1 MNKIMN
7 REFYVLGVGHNTSV
21 YLDLVEACGYTIKG
35 LYHYND
41 ERVGELDHG
50 YPILGS
56 FDDLF
61 SLNSLEGMNFAL
73 SQGDNKIRANIF
85 EKIIEKKGNVP
96 TLIHPSAK
104 VSKYAQLGQ
113 GVVVHINTVV
123 HPNVIV
129 GDNTVLSYNVS
140 VTHNTRIGKNCYLAF
155 GMMLG
160 AYTIV
165 EDFVFL
171 GIGAIVI
178 SGKVDLIGTSAYV
191 GAGAVVTKSVAAYE
205 CVAGNPAKFI
215 KTLK

>member
-1 MNKIMN
+1 MN
-7 REFYVLGVGHNTSV
+7 REIYVLGVGHNTSV
-21 YLDLVEACGYTIKG
+21 YLELVETCGYTIKG

-56 FDDLF
+56 FNDLF

-73 SQGDNKIRANIF
+73 SQGDNKIRATIF
-85 EKIIEKKGNVP
+85 EKIIEKKGDVP

-104 VSKYAQLGQ
+104 VSKYAQLGR
-113 GVVVHINTVV
+113 GVVVHMNTVV
-123 HPNVIV
+123 HPDVTV

-140 VTHNTRIGKNCYLAF
+140 VTHSTHIGKNCYLAF
-155 GMMLG
+155 GVMVG
-160 AYTIV
+160 AYTVV

-171 GIGAIVI
+171 GIGAMVI
-178 SGKVDLIGTSAYV
+178 SGKVDLIGTFASV
-191 GAGAVVTKSVAAYE
+191 GAGAVVTKSVASYE
-205 CVAGNPAKFI
+205 CVAGNPAKFM

>member
-1 MNKIMN
+1 MN
-7 REFYVLGVGHNTSV
+7 REIYVLGVGHNTSV
-21 YLDLVEACGYTIKG
+21 YLELVETCGYTIKG

-41 ERVGELDHG
+41 ERVGELDRG

-56 FDDLF
+56 FNDLF

-73 SQGDNKIRANIF
+73 SQGDNKIRATIF
-85 EKIIEKKGNVP
+85 EKIIEKKGDVP

-104 VSKYAQLGQ
+104 VSKYAQLGR
-113 GVVVHINTVV
+113 GVVVHMNTVV
-123 HPNVIV
+123 HPDVTV

-140 VTHNTRIGKNCYLAF
+140 VTHSTHIGKNCYLAF
-155 GMMLG
+155 GVMVG
-160 AYTIV
+160 AYTVV

-178 SGKVDLIGTSAYV
+178 SGKVDLIGTFASV
-191 GAGAVVTKSVAAYE
+191 GAGAVVTKSVASYE
-205 CVAGNPAKFI
+205 CVAGNPAKFM

>member
-1 MNKIMN
+1 MN
-7 REFYVLGVGHNTSV
+7 REIYVLGVGHNTSV
-21 YLDLVEACGYTIKG
+21 YLDLVEACGYTIKW

-73 SQGDNKIRANIF
+73 SQGDNKIRATIF
-85 EKIIEKKGNVP
+85 EKIIEKKGDVP

-104 VSKYAQLGQ
+104 VSKYAQLGR
-113 GVVVHINTVV
+113 GVVVHMNTVV
-123 HPNVIV
+123 HPDVTV

-140 VTHNTRIGKNCYLAF
+140 VTHSTHIGKNCYLAF
-155 GMMLG
+155 GVMVG
-160 AYTIV
+160 AYTVV

-178 SGKVDLIGTSAYV
+178 SGKVDLIGTFASV
-191 GAGAVVTKSVAAYE
+191 GAGAVVTKSVASYE
-205 CVAGNPAKFI
+205 CVAGNPAKFM

>member
-1 MNKIMN
+1 MN
-7 REFYVLGVGHNTSV
+7 REIYVLGVGHNTSV

-96 TLIHPSAK
+96 TLIHPSAI
-104 VSKYAQLGQ
+104 VSKYAQVGN
-113 GVVVHINTVV
+113 GVIIHANSVISPDVVIGDDSVISSNDLITHGSKIRTHCFVASNVV
-123 HPNVIV
+123 
-129 GDNTVLSYNVS
+129 
-140 VTHNTRIGKNCYLAF
+140 
-155 GMMLG
+155 LG
-160 AYTIV
+160 ANV
-165 EDFVFL
+165 DMHDFAF
-171 GIGAIVI
+171 IGSGAVVI
-178 SGKVDLIGTSAYV
+178 SGKVSSIGRRALI
-191 GAGAVVTKSVAAYE
+191 GAGAVVTKNVGANE